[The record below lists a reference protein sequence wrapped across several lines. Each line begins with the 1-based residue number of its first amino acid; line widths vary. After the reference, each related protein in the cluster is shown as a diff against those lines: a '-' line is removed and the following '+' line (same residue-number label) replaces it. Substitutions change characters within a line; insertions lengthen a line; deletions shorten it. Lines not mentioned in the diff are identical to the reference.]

1 MSSVSAA
8 LESSLIT
15 SFGVKLLSFIV
26 SILTVRF
33 SSISDFGKISVQYQL
48 VVSLPLF
55 LMKEG
60 FRRAAI
66 REQSALAAKRI
77 TTIGVLS
84 TLVLIGLNGII
95 AVNLYHESSLIIFL
109 ISIGLAIETIA
120 EFLLLHQL
128 IVVKNFASRTI
139 AETWSNFTRSVC
151 LLIFLFLR
159 FQVGTAFALAQIVH
173 GLVWFVLLARGIDR
187 RTLSSLLFAH
197 SSSTFFNANNMVE
210 MTLSAIQKFL
220 LTEGERI
227 VAVSTLNSD
236 EMGQLGLISNLGS
249 IVLRLLFA
257 PMEDIAFTG
266 LAQTK
271 KKNDRLRIIKA
282 IFSIQL
288 TIGLLGVVW
297 GPLVAHQ
304 VVHTLYGYVW
314 SARTD
319 LVFLLKIYCVF
330 LLTCSA
336 NGPLEAYY
344 FAVADSRKVRHSM
357 ISQAVAFAFFLLS
370 NVIGKRWIGFSPPL
384 AIVTGNIVAM
394 MMRIMWSSTVFLDFR
409 DFLHL
414 KFRLVLLRVGIGGGI
429 TWILANLIN
438 HKTISIMVISSMG
451 VATLMSIMRPLRSM
465 LSDAKSA

>member
-66 REQSALAAKRI
+66 REQSALAATRI
-77 TTIGVLS
+77 TKIGVWS

-95 AVNLYHESSLIIFL
+95 AVNIYHENTLIILL
-109 ISIGLAIETIA
+109 ISTGLAIETIA

-151 LLIFLFLR
+151 LLLFLFLR

-173 GLVWFVLLARGIDR
+173 GLVWFVLLAKGIDR

-197 SSSTFFNANNMVE
+197 SSSTSFNANNMVE

-257 PMEDIAFTG
+257 PMED
-266 LAQTK
+266 AQTK

-304 VVHTLYGYVW
+304 VIHTLYGYVW
-314 SARTD
+314 SSRTD

-357 ISQAVAFAFFLLS
+357 ISQAVAFALFLLS
-370 NVIGKRWIGFSPPL
+370 NVISKRWIGFPPPL

-414 KFRLVLLRVGIGGGI
+414 KFRLVLLRVGVGGGI
-429 TWILANLIN
+429 TWILANLIT
-438 HKTISIMVISSMG
+438 HKTISMMVISSMG
-451 VATLMSIMRPLRSM
+451 VATLMSIIRPLRSM